1 MKIPFLIVLPLGFI
15 YLLENIIRKRETCY
29 WPLAAIIFVGNVPD
43 SVMTKTTMH
52 VHGHCVV
59 RAIGSV
65 SDQRSFV
72 EMVSGDD
79 FLSSKNQA

>member
-1 MKIPFLIVLPLGFI
+1 MIQSIDLSNTDLTILMFS
-15 YLLENIIRKRETCY
+15 KRETCY

-43 SVMTKTTMH
+43 SVRTKTTIH
-52 VHGHCVV
+52 IHGHCVV

-72 EMVSGDD
+72 EMLSGDD